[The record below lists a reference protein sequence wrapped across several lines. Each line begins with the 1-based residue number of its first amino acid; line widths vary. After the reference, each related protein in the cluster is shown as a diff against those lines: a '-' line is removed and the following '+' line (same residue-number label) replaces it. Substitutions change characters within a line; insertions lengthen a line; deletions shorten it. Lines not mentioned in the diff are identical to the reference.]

1 MDWFQ
6 WTDFF
11 MIRTSVVKELNILFW
26 EACKTGSF
34 EIYPMLNQLKYAE
47 FLETCKR
54 SVPHPDVFWAYHFL
68 WIVYWYPTQKWARI
82 QKYMLFNTLGEGCLS
97 LEQIFVFKYSWTI
110 FNLVFAWNTCVTR
123 TFLGPLFGC
132 PYRSNGT
139 KIHLDAVLT
148 FKDLHFEFRFRFQI
162 GRCFIFLEW

>member
-34 EIYPMLNQLKYAE
+34 EIYPMFNQLKYAE

-82 QKYMLFNTLGEGCLS
+82 QKYMMFNTLGEGCLS

-110 FNLVFAWNTCVTR
+110 FNLIFAWNTCVTR

-139 KIHLDAVLT
+139 KIHVDAALT
-148 FKDLHFEFRFRFQI
+148 FKD
-162 GRCFIFLEW
+162 FLNLDLDFKLEGVSYF